1 MRHTA
6 VLLLGIGLYAC
17 STPDPAQV
25 QILHDAS
32 DFGARREYQLIA
44 PYADMPGA
52 EATLLAESL
61 QRSLARHGYR
71 QGGGDA
77 PLLIQYRLTSAS
89 QPLTYPVDVPPP
101 SPLGPYQAIHRF
113 EDVRGLLH
121 LRVTDRNEQLLWEG
135 AARTELS
142 PERQRQQQ
150 IDRAVDALV
159 QKLPVAR

>member
-6 VLLLGIGLYAC
+6 ILLLGIGLCAC

-25 QILHDAS
+25 QILQDAR
-32 DFGARREYQLIA
+32 DFGARDYQLVA
-44 PYADMPGA
+44 PYADAPGA
-52 EATLLAESL
+52 DTLLLAESL

-71 QGGGDA
+71 QGGSDA
-77 PLLIQYRLTSAS
+77 PLVIQYRLTSAS
-89 QPLTYPVDVPPP
+89 QPLTYSVDMPPP
-101 SPLGPYQAIHRF
+101 GPLGPYQAIHRF

-121 LRVTDRNEQLLWEG
+121 LRVTDRNDQLLWEG
-135 AARTELS
+135 AARTDLS

-150 IDRAVDALV
+150 VDRAVDALV

>member
-6 VLLLGIGLYAC
+6 ILLLGIGLYAC

-25 QILHDAS
+25 QILQDAS
-32 DFGARREYQLIA
+32 DFGARHDYQLVA
-44 PYADMPGA
+44 PYADTSGA

-71 QGGGDA
+71 QGGSDA

-89 QPLTYPVDVPPP
+89 QPLTYSVDMPPP